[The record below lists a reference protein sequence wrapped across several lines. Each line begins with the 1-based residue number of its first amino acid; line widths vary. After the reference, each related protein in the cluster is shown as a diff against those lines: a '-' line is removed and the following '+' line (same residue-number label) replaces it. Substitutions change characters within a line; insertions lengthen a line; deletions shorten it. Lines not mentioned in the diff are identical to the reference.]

1 MKAKDEQK
9 ISVTLAGNPNVG
21 KSTLFNAFTSLHQHT
36 GNWPGK
42 TVGIAKGTL
51 HYHGVRYEF
60 TDLPGT
66 YSLEGN
72 SEDERIA
79 AEYISSGQADCT
91 VVVCDGSCLE
101 RNLILVLQIL
111 KCTERV
117 VVCVNLMDEASR
129 RGIHL
134 DRRQLE
140 QQLGVPVVFT
150 AANRKNGLPELLEQI
165 RKVAGGQ
172 NREVVDSGCQDC
184 IHRAQCIASRCTLSD
199 SNGRETYQQKID
211 GLLTSRKF
219 GIPVLLI
226 LLLLIVWLTVCGA
239 NYPSQQLERLFDWG
253 YIQLTNLFRGA
264 PEWLSGAFVDGI
276 YATSTRVI
284 AVMLPPMAIFFPLF
298 TILEDVGYLPRV
310 AFLLDHGMSRCGGC
324 GKQALTMCMG
334 LGCNAVGVTGC
345 RIIDSPRERLIST
358 LTNSMIPCNGRFPTL
373 ILLGSL
379 FFSKIGAAFTVSLCV
394 MLGVGM
400 AMAASGMLNRT
411 ALRGEPSAFL
421 MELPPFRKP
430 RIGQILI
437 RSLLDRTLFVAG
449 RALTVAAPAGL
460 VLWIMGRFSL
470 LETVSGWLEPVG
482 LAMGM
487 NGVILL
493 AFCLSFPANELLI
506 PIIVMTLS
514 GVASVQ
520 HAVSIGEGFLQ
531 TAGWDWKTAICTMV
545 FTLFHWPC
553 STTLITIYKE
563 TGSIR
568 NTAAAFALPTAV
580 GIILCLALNLV
591 F

>member
-172 NREVVDSGCQDC
+172 NREMADSGCQDC

-482 LAMGM
+482 LTMGM